1 MNCQFVSAVFR
12 VGLALAVATVLW
24 SVFLPVVLLPL
35 IVGTAYCVNA
45 YFTAKYATREDPAGK
60 FVLITGCDSGIGY
73 ETALAASKSGLK
85 VFACCLDSTS
95 SGACGLQERSSNVQV
110 LQMDVTKTEDVEAAV
125 NHVTKV
131 CGSQGLWAVVNNAG
145 FNYVAPLEV
154 TSMETFQRL
163 ADVMLFGTVRVTKG
177 FLPLIRK
184 AKGRVVTMSS
194 DRGMLSCRNSA
205 AYCIA
210 KHGIESFS
218 DVLRLEMADF
228 EVSVSIIQPGHFGAA
243 TNIINDKAVEVMRA
257 TIERDFHQAGNDVQ
271 KVYGQKSIDKV
282 VETCVASRMSSARD
296 LQPVTDAILDAILS
310 SKPATRYP
318 VHGMQG
324 YLDWG
329 IVLGHLRPMMPD
341 RLMDRTMKIM
351 HF

>member
-131 CGSQGLWAVVNNAG
+131 CGSQ
-145 FNYVAPLEV
+145 EV